1 MACIITWRSC
11 NTTKGSFAW
20 KHNKFALLCKFVMLL
35 FFSYFCAMKKY
46 LLLFLLLFDTVY
58 SFQQHYH
65 APLEG
70 DLARVVVPAEG
81 FDVLMHDP
89 LGMEASLQQRI
100 YAAPNRFFAHWLM
113 YGYFRSVPFW
123 LQSVTTPIDSI
134 YLASALVKTVVQLL
148 LLLLLAM
155 YVCCKELKKEPILLV
170 MVLLAPLFQTTGY
183 NGLMGIIEGSITYTF
198 FYAVPSALLLLFF
211 FPFYRSL
218 YIDERLKWSAL
229 TQAAMIFFMVV
240 LALNGPLIPGV
251 VLILFFLFFIHIILL
266 FYKNKVFSERKILF
280 ITLKKNTDLRF
291 FLSFLLFA
299 LLCLYSLYIG
309 QYNIENTSSLL
320 SLQER
325 FARVPMAL
333 LGIFTE
339 KLGLPILTLMLIV
352 NTRILA
358 KQSNQAVDNAPTFK
372 QILIWIGCFALLY
385 LLLLPF
391 GGYRVYRPNIVRR
404 DSLQPILLG
413 LFFLYGLSCFLILKK
428 NDFHYKK
435 IYTAVLCLVA
445 LVFTIADEPNFQHNA
460 CERAA
465 LEQIA
470 ASPETTVRLT
480 SDCTIMAWGKI
491 TDPNASSINTKLL
504 KFWGVLKEDKL
515 YYQE

>member
-1 MACIITWRSC
+1 
-11 NTTKGSFAW
+11 
-20 KHNKFALLCKFVMLL
+20 
-35 FFSYFCAMKKY
+35 MKKY
-46 LLLFLLLFDTVY
+46 ILFFLLLFDTVY

-81 FDVLMHDP
+81 FEWMMQDP
-89 LGMEASLQQRI
+89 LGMEALLHQRV
-100 YAAPNRFFAHWLM
+100 YAAPNRFFAHWMM
-113 YGYFRSVPFW
+113 YTYLRTAPFV
-123 LQSVTTPIDSI
+123 LQSFTTPIDSI
-134 YLASALVKTVVQLL
+134 YLACALFKTFIQLFI
-148 LLLLLAM
+148 LLLLAM
-155 YVCCKELKKEPILLV
+155 YVCCKELKKENILLV
-170 MVLLAPLFQTTGY
+170 IALLAPLFQTTGY

-218 YIDERLKWSAL
+218 YVGEPLKWTAL
-229 TQAAMIFFMVV
+229 TQIFMILFMGV

-251 VLILFFLFFIHIILL
+251 VLILVALYLVHQGKFYFNSSEKMDKNIVTQFFSTFKNHPNKILVFFLC
-266 FYKNKVFSERKILF
+266 
-280 ITLKKNTDLRF
+280 
-291 FLSFLLFA
+291 LFA

-325 FARVPMAL
+325 FAKIPMGL
-333 LGIFTE
+333 LGIFIE
-339 KLGLPILTLMLIV
+339 KLGLPVLALMLII
-352 NTRILA
+352 NTKILS
-358 KQSNQAVDNAPTFK
+358 KQSKNTLDGTLTFK
-372 QILIWIGCFALLY
+372 QILIWAGWFALFY
-385 LLLLPF
+385 VLLLPF

-413 LFFLYGLSCFLILKK
+413 LFFLYGLSSFLILKNK
-428 NDFHYKK
+428 NFTYQK
-435 IYTAVLCLVA
+435 IYTYVVCLVA
-445 LVFTIADEPNFQHNA
+445 VIFTIADEPNFQQNA

-465 LEQIA
+465 LEQLA
-470 ASPETTVRLT
+470 ASPEKTVLLKT
-480 SDCTIMAWGKI
+480 DCNIMAWGKI

-504 KFWGVLKEDKL
+504 KYWGVLKEDKL

>member
-1 MACIITWRSC
+1 MQKYI
-11 NTTKGSFAW
+11 
-20 KHNKFALLCKFVMLL
+20 
-35 FFSYFCAMKKY
+35 FF
-46 LLLFLLLFDTVY
+46 FLLLLDTLY

-81 FDVLMHDP
+81 FEVLMHDP
-89 LGMEASLQQRI
+89 LGMEAFVKQRV
-100 YAAPNRFFAHWLM
+100 YAAPNRFFAHGMM
-113 YGYFRSVPFW
+113 YVYFRTVPFW

-134 YLASALVKTVVQLL
+134 YLACALAKTFVQLFIL
-148 LLLLLAM
+148 FLLAM
-155 YVCCKELKKEPILLV
+155 YVCCKELKKENILLV
-170 MVLLAPLFQTTGY
+170 MLLLTPLFQTTGY
-183 NGLMGIIEGSITYTF
+183 NGLMGIIEGSVTYTF

-211 FPFYRSL
+211 FPFYRAL
-218 YIDERLKWSAL
+218 YVGEILKWKWY
-229 TQAAMIFFMVV
+229 TQLAMVLFMLI

-251 VLILFFLFFIHIILL
+251 VLVLFFLFCVHVIVR
-266 FYKNKVFSERKILF
+266 FYKNNVVFERSTVF
-280 ITLKKNTDLRF
+280 WALKNNTANTF
-291 FLSFLLFA
+291 FVSLLLFA
-299 LLCLYSLYIG
+299 FFCLYSLYIG

-325 FARVPMAL
+325 FTRIPMAL

-339 KLGLPILTLMLIV
+339 KLGLPMLALLLII
-352 NTRILA
+352 NARILA
-358 KQSNQAVDNAPTFK
+358 KQPSSLLDNTPAFK
-372 QILIWIGCFALLY
+372 QILVWVGWFALLY

-413 LFFLYGLSCFLILKK
+413 LFFLYGLSCFLILKNK
-428 NDFHYKK
+428 DFKYKK
-435 IYTAVLCLVA
+435 IYPYLLCLVS
-445 LVFTIADEPNFQHNA
+445 LLFTIADEPNFQQNV

-465 LEQIA
+465 LEQLAI
-470 ASPETTVRLT
+470 SSETTICLT

-504 KFWGVLKEDKL
+504 KFWGVLNENKL
-515 YYQE
+515 YYQLAPQGQ